1 MAVIFILV
9 VCVLV
14 LVIDLVRLRLPSS
27 ARDGLRRGERS
38 RARAGGRNAKRET
51 QKGGDLRSVYM
62 INPNGDEFMEDDPL
76 AASMR
81 SSDEQISGETPGRL
95 RQAAGK
101 VSVAAGEA
109 WEQTKEKA
117 GTARERTEFFLREN
131 PVPTVIGALALGVAI
146 GLAIRYAS
154 SSAEKEVEA
163 KSPLGNVDLSILSLP
178 FLWPLFKSM
187 RRKYEDSADVVKGGV
202 DRLKKV
208 DVHRYVKPLR
218 KKWKSW
224 AN

>member
-1 MAVIFILV
+1 MSRKKNERTEAQRLV
-9 VCVLV
+9 
-14 LVIDLVRLRLPSS
+14 
-27 ARDGLRRGERS
+27 
-38 RARAGGRNAKRET
+38 
-51 QKGGDLRSVYM
+51 DLRNIYM
-62 INPNGDEFMEDDPL
+62 INPNGDEFTEDDPL

-81 SSDEQISGETPGRL
+81 SSGEQNSGEAPGRL

-101 VSVAAGEA
+101 VSIAAGEA

-146 GLAIRYAS
+146 GLAIRYSS

-163 KSPLGNVDLSILSLP
+163 KSPLGNVDLSILTLP
-178 FLWPLFKSM
+178 FLWPLFKKM
-187 RRKYEDSADVVKGGV
+187 RSQYEDSADVVKGGV
-202 DRLKKV
+202 DRLRKV
-208 DVHRYVKPLR
+208 DVDRYVKPLR

>member
-1 MAVIFILV
+1 
-9 VCVLV
+9 
-14 LVIDLVRLRLPSS
+14 
-27 ARDGLRRGERS
+27 
-38 RARAGGRNAKRET
+38 
-51 QKGGDLRSVYM
+51 M

-81 SSDEQISGETPGRL
+81 SGDEQISGEGPGRL

-101 VSVAAGEA
+101 VSMAAGEA

-154 SSAEKEVEA
+154 SSAEKEVES
-163 KSPLGNVDLSILSLP
+163 KSPLRNSIVGTAVLIFRSITSP
-178 FLWPLFKSM
+178 GKSTCGRES
-187 RRKYEDSADVVKGGV
+187 RRA
-202 DRLKKV
+202 
-208 DVHRYVKPLR
+208 
-218 KKWKSW
+218 
-224 AN
+224 

>member
-1 MAVIFILV
+1 
-9 VCVLV
+9 
-14 LVIDLVRLRLPSS
+14 
-27 ARDGLRRGERS
+27 
-38 RARAGGRNAKRET
+38 
-51 QKGGDLRSVYM
+51 M
-62 INPNGDEFMEDDPL
+62 INPNGDEFTEDDPL

-81 SSDEQISGETPGRL
+81 SSDEQISGRL

-146 GLAIRYAS
+146 GLAIRYSS

-163 KSPLGNVDLSILSLP
+163 KSPLENVDLTVLTLP

-187 RRKYEDSADVVKGGV
+187 RRRYEDSADVVKATAEEVEVLGELTS
-202 DRLKKV
+202 DLI
-208 DVHRYVKPLR
+208 
-218 KKWKSW
+218 W
-224 AN
+224 